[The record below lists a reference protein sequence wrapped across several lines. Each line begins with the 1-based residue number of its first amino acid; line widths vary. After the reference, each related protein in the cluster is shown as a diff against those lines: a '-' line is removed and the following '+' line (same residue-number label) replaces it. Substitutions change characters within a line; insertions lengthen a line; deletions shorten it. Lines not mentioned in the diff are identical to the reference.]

1 MKRIIVITGTPAV
14 GKSRAAHKLVH
25 ILSDA
30 AYVTAN
36 RIIIERRLY
45 TGIDRGG
52 AKIVKL
58 KALERTL
65 NKIARTSRNT
75 FVVFEGHILA
85 DVKIRNA
92 TAVVLREHLHVL
104 ARRYRE
110 RSYSKGKTMENL
122 ISEATDYCGINAERN
137 YRKVYEFFSRDP
149 MLQSKL
155 LTLADGKSVKKE
167 EIELLEELKPF
178 ISRSS

>member
-1 MKRIIVITGTPAV
+1 MKRIIAITGTPAV
-14 GKSRAAHKLVH
+14 GKSRTAHKLVSV
-25 ILSDA
+25 LSDV
-30 AYVTAN
+30 AYVPVN
-36 RIIIERRLY
+36 RVILERRLY
-45 TGIDRGG
+45 SGTDSSG

-58 KALERTL
+58 KALEKTL
-65 NKIARTSRNT
+65 NKIASTSRNT

-92 TAVVLREHLHVL
+92 TAVVLREHLRVL

-110 RSYSKGKTMENL
+110 RGYSKGKMMENL
-122 ISEATDYCGINAERN
+122 ISEATDYCGINSELN
-137 YRKVYEFFSRDP
+137 YKRVYEFLSRDP
-149 MLQSKL
+149 RLQSKL

-178 ISRSS
+178 ITRSS